1 MAEFTLTLS
10 DQEGNPTPEHPH
22 PVIQQAGTASVPAM
36 VINNDTNRAGVMLY
50 VRAFQNETAYTDATS
65 TLAMGSTNT
74 IAEVDG
80 AIKLWVGF
88 AYVDAYDSSAEYFS
102 EHPVDASGMHH
113 TVEIPQ

>member
-1 MAEFTLTLS
+1 MPAFTLTLS
-10 DQEGNPTPEHPH
+10 DQEGNPTPQHPH
-22 PVIQQAGTASVPAM
+22 PVITQTGSASVPAT

-50 VRAFQNETAYTDATS
+50 VRAFQNETAFTDATS
-65 TLAMGSTNT
+65 TLAMDSTNT
-74 IAEVDG
+74 IEEVNG

-88 AYVDAYDSSAEYFS
+88 AYVDEYDGSAEYFS